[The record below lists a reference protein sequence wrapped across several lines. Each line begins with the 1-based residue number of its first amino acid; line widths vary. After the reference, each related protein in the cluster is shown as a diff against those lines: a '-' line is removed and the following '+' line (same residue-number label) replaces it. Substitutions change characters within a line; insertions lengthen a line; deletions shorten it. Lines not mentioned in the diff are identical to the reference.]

1 MDITT
6 RLQLLEAIRRA
17 DQADAAPTAA
27 GRACTRAAVEALTG
41 IGRSGQR
48 WPLPASGPSCAVRST
63 RPIPRVTRSLA

>member
-17 DQADAAPTAA
+17 DQTDAAPTAA

-41 IGRSGQR
+41 IGRSEQR
-48 WPLPASGPSCAVRST
+48 WRCPRPRPDQAAPHVRRGPYRK
-63 RPIPRVTRSLA
+63 